1 MASHVFNVTTFRAQ
15 FQEFA
20 NATTYPDLTL
30 DGYWTMA
37 TNYIS
42 SNDSLYGLS
51 GANLDLALNLMT
63 AHLARSFV
71 MMNAGQNTVVV
82 NGSSEGSVSV
92 SLTPPP
98 VKNAWQ
104 WWLATTP
111 YGMQL
116 RALLSVLATAL
127 PFVGGS
133 LERASFRKA
142 GGLW

>member
-1 MASHVFNVTTFRAQ
+1 MAAHVFNVAAFRAQ
-15 FQEFA
+15 FPEFA
-20 NATTYPDLTL
+20 NVTTYPDLTL
-30 DGYWTMA
+30 GGYWTMA

-42 SNDSLYGLS
+42 ANDSLFGLA
-51 GANLDLALNLMT
+51 GANLDLALNLMV

-71 MMNAGQNTVVV
+71 MMNTGQNIVVV

-111 YGMQL
+111 YGNQL

-127 PFVGGS
+127 PFVGGG

>member
-1 MASHVFNVTTFRAQ
+1 MADHAFNVAAFRAQ
-15 FQEFA
+15 FPEFA
-20 NATTYPDLTL
+20 NSTTYPDATL
-30 DGYWTMA
+30 EGYWTMA

-42 SNDSLYGLS
+42 PGDSLYGLAGS
-51 GANLDLALNLMT
+51 NLDLALNLMT
-63 AHLARSFV
+63 AHLARSF
-71 MMNAGQNTVVV
+71 MMLNAGQTTAVVT
-82 NGSSEGSVSV
+82 GSSEGSVSV

-116 RALLSVLATAL
+116 RALLQALAMKL
-127 PFVGGS
+127 PYVGGS

-142 GGLW
+142 GGVF

>member
-15 FQEFA
+15 FPEFA

-30 DGYWTMA
+30 GGYWTMA

-42 SNDSLYGLS
+42 SNDSLYGLV

-127 PFVGGS
+127 PFVGGG